1 MSYLLTDTEFN
12 AALQLNADYRYQHF
26 KARVFHEID
35 TNPELRS
42 EWLEIYQ
49 HHFGNTR
56 MLDWSESAKTALS
69 FAVEPYLDTSENIKD
84 YIVTNEITYNAPVAI
99 TYYDESK
106 YEGYTDGMDETLD
119 KTP

>member
-1 MSYLLTDTEFN
+1 MSGKLEGEYAAKLGISKFLFKVDKKTGCLLSYEGYDAN
-12 AALQLNADYRYQHF
+12 
-26 KARVFHEID
+26 
-35 TNPELRS
+35 
-42 EWLEIYQ
+42 
-49 HHFGNTR
+49 
-56 MLDWSESAKTALS
+56 
-69 FAVEPYLDTSENIKD
+69 ENIKD